1 MANERTDDRRV
12 AAAPELS
19 HRILLVED
27 DVDEREATTC
37 GFELGGAEVTPTADG
52 GQALDALRNDPRP
65 CVIVLDLEMPGLDG
79 REFRRRQLSWPRM
92 ASIPVIVV
100 SGHPD
105 LTVAT
110 WAMAASAVF
119 AKPVDFGRLA
129 RAVDEH
135 CADADPEA
143 GALRLRLMRTHPCSS
158 ASARRH

>member
-1 MANERTDDRRV
+1 MANERTDGRRV
-12 AAAPELS
+12 PATLELS

-37 GFELGGAEVTPTADG
+37 GFELGGAEVTPAGDG
-52 GQALDALRNDPRP
+52 GEALDALRNGPRP
-65 CVIVLDLEMPGLDG
+65 CVIVLDIDLPGMDG
-79 REFRRRQLSWPRM
+79 REFRRRQLLWPRM

-105 LTVAT
+105 LKVAT
-110 WAMAASAVF
+110 WAMAARAVF
-119 AKPVDFGRLA
+119 AKPVEFDLLV

-143 GALRLRLMRTHPCSS
+143 GALRLRLMRTHPWSS
-158 ASARRH
+158 ASAGRH